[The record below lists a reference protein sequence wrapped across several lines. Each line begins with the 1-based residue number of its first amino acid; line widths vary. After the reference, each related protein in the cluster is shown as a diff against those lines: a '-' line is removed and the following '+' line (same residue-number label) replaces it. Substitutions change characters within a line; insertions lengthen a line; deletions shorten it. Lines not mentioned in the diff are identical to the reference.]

1 MEDVLYEEE
10 VEKYREMRSAVR
22 AYLDSKTSPQT
33 QGKQTKAHGPEQP
46 TIGKRIECLRIEADI
61 TQLKLCELV
70 KLDPRTVQRHLAGTT
85 VPSSRIVYRYEKLFS
100 MLLKRQ
106 VVISKLP

>member
-1 MEDVLYEEE
+1 
-10 VEKYREMRSAVR
+10 
-22 AYLDSKTSPQT
+22 
-33 QGKQTKAHGPEQP
+33 
-46 TIGKRIECLRIEADI
+46 
-61 TQLKLCELV
+61 
-70 KLDPRTVQRHLAGTT
+70 